1 MALLKIIEGISRS
14 LNNLLERFHQSF
26 FFYLIISSDRFV
38 SIGDYMPSIG
48 LMAASLLIKSFLL
61 WLMANNKPDDESDE
75 NKTEEEN
82 EKIVVVR
89 KSTRQIEVLKIG
101 TILLCSHLIGVA
113 ALFVTTNKA
122 IHDYLYSLG
131 IPTQTGI
138 FYSVAFIVIVS
149 LLVPRFLRLNVIDA
163 QYLNIVVLLELGTMI
178 LSVGMLNF
186 SLGFFLSVLIAPFAI
201 IMRINESVK
210 KNLFTFLIKS
220 FLHLLMHPIS
230 VIYGAV
236 LALSYSAFSEMNFG
250 YIWEKSFAATIDA
263 ITYAVVD
270 SLVSYEVNFN

>member
-1 MALLKIIEGISRS
+1 
-14 LNNLLERFHQSF
+14 
-26 FFYLIISSDRFV
+26 
-38 SIGDYMPSIG
+38 
-48 LMAASLLIKSFLL
+48 
-61 WLMANNKPDDESDE
+61 MANNKPDENEE

-89 KSTRQIEVLKIG
+89 KSTTKIEVLKIG

-122 IHDYLYSLG
+122 IHDHLFSFG
-131 IPTQTGI
+131 INTQTGI
-138 FYSVAFIVIVS
+138 FYSVAFIAFVS
-149 LLVPRFLRLNVIDA
+149 LITPKILRLNVIDA
-163 QYLNIVVLLELGTMI
+163 QYLNIVVLLELGTML

-186 SLGFFLSVLIAPFAI
+186 SLGFFLCVFIAPFAI
-201 IMRINESVK
+201 AVNLNESAK

-220 FLHLLMHPIS
+220 FLHLFFHPVS
-230 VIYGAV
+230 VIFGV
-236 LALSYSAFSEMNFG
+236 ILALSYSTFSEMSVN

-270 SLVSYEVNFN
+270 SLVR